1 MTKLWEIFKIAALLS
16 VNKIPKNQQNLTSQ
30 IIKEVRKYST
40 VLGHNEKKNL
50 EHQSINKVGLLNQQ
64 FNWKQTRTFGN
75 WSWWNKKVEE
85 ESKLKT
91 DSKDYLITKRGQ
103 NELHLIGKGFM
114 PIIGNEIEF
123 FLVEKNEENL
133 LLIKENKYEVIEE
146 RKEIC
151 LSYLE
156 GNDKQRFDFV
166 VSKYLEAGAISV
178 PFHLGRQ
185 GKKYAAQFLLEKIKI
200 QSINNELYPKD

>member
-1 MTKLWEIFKIAALLS
+1 
-16 VNKIPKNQQNLTSQ
+16 
-30 IIKEVRKYST
+30 
-40 VLGHNEKKNL
+40 
-50 EHQSINKVGLLNQQ
+50 
-64 FNWKQTRTFGN
+64 
-75 WSWWNKKVEE
+75 
-85 ESKLKT
+85 
-91 DSKDYLITKRGQ
+91 
-103 NELHLIGKGFM
+103 M

-133 LLIKENKYEVIEE
+133 LLIKENKLEVIEE
-146 RKEIC
+146 RKEMC

-185 GKKYAAQFLLEKIKI
+185 GKKYAVQFLLEKVKI
-200 QSINNELYPKD
+200 QSINNELYPKN

>member
-1 MTKLWEIFKIAALLS
+1 
-16 VNKIPKNQQNLTSQ
+16 
-30 IIKEVRKYST
+30 
-40 VLGHNEKKNL
+40 
-50 EHQSINKVGLLNQQ
+50 
-64 FNWKQTRTFGN
+64 
-75 WSWWNKKVEE
+75 
-85 ESKLKT
+85 
-91 DSKDYLITKRGQ
+91 
-103 NELHLIGKGFM
+103 M

-133 LLIKENKYEVIEE
+133 LLIKENKFEVIEE
-146 RKEIC
+146 RKEMC
-151 LSYLE
+151 LSYL

-166 VSKYLEAGAISV
+166 VSKYIKAGAISV